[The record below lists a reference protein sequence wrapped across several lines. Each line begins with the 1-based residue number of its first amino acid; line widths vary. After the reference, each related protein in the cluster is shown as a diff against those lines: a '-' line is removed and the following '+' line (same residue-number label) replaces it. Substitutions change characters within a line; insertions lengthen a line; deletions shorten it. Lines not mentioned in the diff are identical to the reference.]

1 MNAPT
6 DMPARIKVATCS
18 LAGCFGCHMSF
29 LDIDERI
36 VQLVEKVEFDRCPL
50 TDLKECSE
58 GVHIGLIE
66 GGLCNVENIEVL
78 REFRNHC
85 KYIVAVGSCAITGG
99 VPALRNKYT
108 LEECLREA
116 YIDGVGLRKPQIPDD
131 IEIPLL
137 LNKVRP
143 IHEVVKVDY
152 VLPGCPPPADAFWE
166 LLTALLEGREPE
178 LSYELRRFD

>member
-1 MNAPT
+1 MNAPAELKT
-6 DMPARIKVATCS
+6 KIKVATCS

-36 VQLVEKVEFDRCPL
+36 IPLIERVDFDRCPL
-50 TDLKECSE
+50 TDIKHCSAD
-58 GVHIGLIE
+58 VDIALIE
-66 GGLCNVENIEVL
+66 GGLCNAENVEVL
-78 REFRNHC
+78 REFRAHS
-85 KYIVAVGSCAITGG
+85 KFLVAVGSCAITGG
-99 VPALRNKYT
+99 VPALRNKFT

-116 YIDGVGLRKPQIPDD
+116 YVDSIGVRNPKIPNDP
-131 IEIPLL
+131 EIPLL

-166 LLTALLEGREPE
+166 LLTALLDGRQPQ
-178 LSYELRRFD
+178 LSYALRRFD